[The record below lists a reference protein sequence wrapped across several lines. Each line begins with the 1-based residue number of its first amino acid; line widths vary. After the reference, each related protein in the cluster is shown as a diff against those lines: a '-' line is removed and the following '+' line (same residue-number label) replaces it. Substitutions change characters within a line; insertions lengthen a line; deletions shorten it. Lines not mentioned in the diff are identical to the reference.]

1 MWQSC
6 QAATSKCAVR
16 WVEAKA
22 DDATNLVD
30 EQPIGRQLEGLAA
43 LRLQRR
49 QRTQDAAV
57 TRGLN
62 ATISEGLEIESE
74 QFARMVPTFDIR
86 EVIDASMSQTA
97 LRTVGRW

>member
-1 MWQSC
+1 MPRTLSTNSRSVDGLKVSLRC
-6 QAATSKCAVR
+6 GCSAA
-16 WVEAKA
+16 
-22 DDATNLVD
+22 
-30 EQPIGRQLEGLAA
+30 
-43 LRLQRR
+43 RR

-74 QFARMVPTFDIR
+74 QFARMVPTLDIR
-86 EVIDASMSQTA
+86 EALDASMSQTA